1 MMVATAQKLPYEV
14 SEISYQERLDW
25 LRLIRS
31 ENVGTKT
38 FFSLLSLYGSAKE
51 ALRAAPELSL
61 RGGKNRAITIC
72 SIANAEREM
81 EQCEKL
87 GAQIIAA
94 CEPSYPAYLTHID
107 DYPPVIT
114 VQGNSRLLQKPS
126 IAMVGARNASAN
138 GCRLAHKLA
147 EELGKK
153 KLIVTSGLARGID
166 TACHK
171 GALETGTIAVI
182 AGGIDSIY
190 PPENKALYEAI
201 AEKGVII
208 AELPI
213 GATPKGSNFPQRNRI
228 ISGLS
233 YGVIVVEATFK
244 SGSLITAR
252 MALEQNREVFA
263 VPGFPMDPRC
273 NGSNH
278 LLKQGATLV
287 ETAQDVMDVLDTIRE
302 RQLEM
307 FENPSPRY
315 LFSKN
320 QPPSDDELDN
330 LRDEILQ
337 QLGSSPVSIDHI
349 ITTTGMRPAA
359 VLTVLL
365 ELELAGKLERH
376 VGNKVSFVYQ

>member
-1 MMVATAQKLPYEV
+1 VSLSTAKKLPYEV
-14 SEISYQERLDW
+14 NDISSQERLDW

-31 ENVGTKT
+31 ENIGTKT
-38 FFSLLSLYGSAKE
+38 FFTLLSLYGSAKE
-51 ALRAAPELSL
+51 ALKAAPDLSQ
-61 RGGKNRAITIC
+61 RGGRSKPITLC
-72 SIANAEREM
+72 SMAAAEKEM
-81 EQCEKL
+81 AHCHAM
-87 GAQIIAA
+87 GARIIAA
-94 CEPSYPAYLTHID
+94 CEPDYPRYLAHID

-114 VQGNSRLLQKPS
+114 VLGNAAMLSKPS

-138 GCRLAHKLA
+138 ACRFAHKLA
-147 EELGKK
+147 GELGQRQ
-153 KLIVTSGLARGID
+153 LIVTSGLARGID

-171 GALETGTIAVI
+171 GALESGTVAVI

-190 PPENKALYEAI
+190 PPENKSLYEAI
-201 AEKGVII
+201 AERGAIV
-208 AELPI
+208 AELPF
-213 GATPKGSNFPQRNRI
+213 GANPKASNFPQRNRI

-252 MALEQNREVFA
+252 LALEQGREVFA

-273 NGSNH
+273 NGTNH
-278 LLKQGATLV
+278 LIKQGAALV
-287 ETAQDVMDVLDTIRE
+287 ESAQDVIDAIAHLNE
-302 RQLEM
+302 RQHE
-307 FENPSPRY
+307 
-315 LFSKN
+315 LFDTAPPHFTAPKL
-320 QPPSDDELDN
+320 QPPTEEELDS
-330 LRDEILQ
+330 LRAEIVQ

-376 VGNKVSFVYQ
+376 VGNKVSFLYE